1 MKRFTELV
9 EQLAEDYGAIYTY
22 GSDLDS
28 LGSGSYGVHN
38 IGHPES
44 LERINQYVENFT
56 KKLYFDPRQAIV
68 ELRTKM
74 NLLGLDFDVT
84 QQSANEGVYPL
95 NSFGGSFGKTPDTP
109 HNEWHKSD
117 NITEKLGHGLQLNV
131 DFVRVGDGMYQVEA
145 EIVPTGLDYEDVE
158 ESAKMAD
165 KDYDGDG
172 KIETGTAEWQGS
184 RDKAIKKAMAARK
197 RKLNTEEVEELDE
210 LKMPKTNKYG
220 EYKSG
225 KVRDAAMAGSR
236 RAAKQS
242 NDELVGSFKSKPT
255 GDFDKSRRAG
265 KRSSQR
271 LARLVNVKGRE
282 DAANK
287 KKEAQ
292 AEKGRQKVGAGKRKR
307 SIVSSYEP
315 EGESLD
321 ELKSSTLRS
330 YVTKRRG
337 QVQSDLSTGKHS
349 PKTNKGAKG
358 VSAALSR
365 LDARKQ
371 LKGAPKG
378 SQRHSEWGG
387 LARQNPKDKEN

>member
-44 LERINQYVENFT
+44 LEKINQYVENFT
-56 KKLYFDPRQAIV
+56 KKLYFDPKQAIV
-68 ELRTKM
+68 ELRAKM

-131 DFVRVGDGMYQVEA
+131 DFIRVGDGMYQVEA
-145 EIVPTGLDYEDVE
+145 EIVPSGLDYEDVE

-172 KIETGTAEWQGS
+172 KVETGTDEWRGS
-184 RDKAIKKAMAARK
+184 RDKAIKRAMRK
-197 RKLNTEEVEELDE
+197 RKLNTEEVEE
-210 LKMPKTNKYG
+210 
-220 EYKSG
+220 
-225 KVRDAAMAGSR
+225 
-236 RAAKQS
+236 
-242 NDELVGSFKSKPT
+242 
-255 GDFDKSRRAG
+255 
-265 KRSSQR
+265 
-271 LARLVNVKGRE
+271 
-282 DAANK
+282 
-287 KKEAQ
+287 
-292 AEKGRQKVGAGKRKR
+292 
-307 SIVSSYEP
+307 I
-315 EGESLD
+315 D

-330 YVTKRRG
+330 YHQKAQQDMSNIARDS
-337 QVQSDLSTGKHS
+337 QSTG
-349 PKTNKGAKG
+349 PLTGKTLKKFVKRQKGNT
-358 VSAALSR
+358 AALSR

-371 LKGAPKG
+371 LGGAHPK
-378 SQRHSEWGG
+378 SQRGQEWSG
-387 LARQNPKDKEN
+387 LARVNPKDKEN

>member
-1 MKRFTELV
+1 MKRFKELT

-44 LERINQYVENFT
+44 LEKINQYVENFT
-56 KKLYFDPRQAIV
+56 KKLYFDPKQAIV
-68 ELRTKM
+68 ELRAKM

-131 DFVRVGDGMYQVEA
+131 DFIRVGDGMYQVDA
-145 EIVPTGLDYEDVE
+145 EIVPSGLDYEDVE
-158 ESAKMAD
+158 ESKMSD

-172 KIETGTAEWQGS
+172 KVETGTDEWRGS
-184 RDKAIKKAMAARK
+184 RDKAIKKAMSSRK

-210 LKMPKTNKYG
+210 LKMPKMTASGKA
-220 EYKSG
+220 KSG
-225 KVRDAAMAGSR
+225 KIRDAYRSGAK
-236 RAAKQS
+236 RAAETSQ
-242 NDELVGSFKSKPT
+242 NRGIAANHHIDMATRGSGEAADRSRQRAKGMVKALKRSTSRLTDRSRKAGVSDSYEPT
-255 GDFDKSRRAG
+255 GDDL
-265 KRSSQR
+265 Q
-271 LARLVNVKGRE
+271 
-282 DAANK
+282 
-287 KKEAQ
+287 
-292 AEKGRQKVGAGKRKR
+292 
-307 SIVSSYEP
+307 
-315 EGESLD
+315 
-321 ELKSSTLRS
+321 ELKSPTLRS
-330 YVTKRRG
+330 YVSKASG
-337 QVQSDLSTGKHS
+337 QVRSDLSTGKHS
-349 PKTNKGAKG
+349 PETNKRAIG

-378 SQRHSEWGG
+378 SQRYAEFGK
-387 LARQNPKDKEN
+387 LAREEPKKKS